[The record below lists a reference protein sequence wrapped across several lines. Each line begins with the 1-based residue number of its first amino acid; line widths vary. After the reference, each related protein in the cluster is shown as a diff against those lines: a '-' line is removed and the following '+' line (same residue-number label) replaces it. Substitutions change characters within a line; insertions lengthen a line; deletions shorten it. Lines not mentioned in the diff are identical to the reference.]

1 VACGFRGFSFDEMPM
16 PTIAPLAYILSFA
29 AQSRSS
35 MKKLT
40 FVTVALMAATACCV
54 LLQRCGEVKVGP
66 VTVTSSGDFFPTLS
80 QYNFFQGRMA
90 DLIPNERVLPYD
102 LNSALFSDYAHK
114 ARFVWMPEGTSAAY
128 TDEGS
133 FVFSVG
139 TVLIKNFYYPHD
151 FREESKGRRIMET
164 RLLINRDEGWVAL
177 PYIWN
182 KEQTEAT
189 LEVAGGREDISW
201 IHTDGSK
208 REVNYVIPNKNQCK
222 GCHETSKVMT
232 PIGPQAK
239 HLNRIFAF
247 AEGEQNQLEKWTAM
261 GYLKGAP
268 AASDAPRLAAWDD
281 PATGTV
287 ENRARAWLDIN
298 CAHCHSPKGPAN
310 TSGFHLNIEE
320 TDCMAR
326 GVMKNNIAAG
336 RGSGGL
342 LYDIVPGNADSSI
355 IVFRMASADPGIM
368 MPELGRKLVHEESLA
383 LIREW
388 ISAMDAERPCLN

>member
-1 VACGFRGFSFDEMPM
+1 
-16 PTIAPLAYILSFA
+16 
-29 AQSRSS
+29 
-35 MKKLT
+35 MKKYFYVMMTMLL
-40 FVTVALMAATACCV
+40 VAACSA
-54 LLQRCGEVKVGP
+54 LLHQCNGVKVGP
-66 VTVTSSGDFFPTLS
+66 VTVPVAGDLFPNLS
-80 QYNFFQGRMA
+80 QYNLFRGKMA
-90 DLIPNERVLPYD
+90 DLLPNERVLPYD

-133 FVFSVG
+133 FVFPVG
-139 TVLIKNFYYPHD
+139 AVLIKNFYYPHD
-151 FREESKGRRIMET
+151 FRDETKGRRIMET
-164 RLLINRDEGWVAL
+164 RLLVNREDGWLAL

-201 IHTDGSK
+201 IHTDGSA

-239 HLNRIFAF
+239 HLNKTFAF
-247 AEGEQNQLEKWTAM
+247 AEGEMNQLEKWTTM
-261 GYLKGAP
+261 GYLRGAP
-268 AASDAPRLAAWDD
+268 AAPDAPRLAAWNN
-281 PATGTV
+281 PSSGSV
-287 ENRARAWLDIN
+287 EDRARAWLDIN

-320 TDCMAR
+320 QDCVAR

-342 LYDIVPGNADSSI
+342 HYDIVPGNADSSI
-355 IVFRMASADPGIM
+355 IVFRMASTDPGIM
-368 MPELGRKLVHEESLA
+368 MPELGRKLVHEESLD
-383 LIREW
+383 LVREW
-388 ISAMDAERPCLN
+388 IAGIDPAVPCPN